1 MVENEISSIEQSI
14 GMQNPAKCVRQMNCI
29 IKGVQAGRWRYLI
42 VIITGWV
49 LLLLWPDVAHAQF
62 WPSLGGRTLS
72 RDGKWMIPVIGGV
85 LSSDEDDHLG
95 RGSVYAWD
103 VSASYGAF
111 IFPMAA
117 GKVSYAGCNNAGG
130 YGCWVLVD
138 HGDGYL
144 SLYGH
149 MIDEGGGRVRVRTG
163 EKVSSWTPLGRVG
176 WTGMTSFGPHVHWE
190 IHHAEQGRVRNDRF
204 FSRASIVYC
213 KFCAA
218 DGSVVQT
225 VVTSAYTGGG
235 GILSRELIGA
245 LLLLLLGALIF
256 FRPEVVAVGVHRAGR
271 ALSRFLQTSQSVWQT
286 TFQRRTVHWSSIILA
301 VLVPAI
307 ICSTGTAVAV
317 WMADEQID
325 PRVLLA
331 YFRFGF
337 YPFPGE
343 GYQVGARYS
352 AVWGLPCQGVGTLGR
367 TCQPDEVAKAAVAWQ
382 QEVKRFSRVDPI
394 PVAITR
400 LNMQFDRV
408 QARRLLNEMH
418 YVNGLAIIDVST
430 NFQLAHDLV
439 DELTIFGLD
448 GIAIDMEFA
457 DQVRQRD
464 VYWLAER
471 MAEKRRSTNLPG
483 RSVLILW
490 NVFHNI
496 DRGTGLAFDE
506 VQIIP
511 IFTGYG
517 SVDGKLVGLE
527 KTQEIFEAQPLESGL
542 MAFDQRWPIN
552 RRCKTFNTT
561 LGFDCQ
567 DWRVLF
573 GHPAAASV
581 GWWVQQ

>member
-1 MVENEISSIEQSI
+1 MRTLAQHIRQASYVSFT
-14 GMQNPAKCVRQMNCI
+14 VRND
-29 IKGVQAGRWRYLI
+29 RWRRFGLM
-42 VIITGWV
+42 VAIILAIEITMMGIDI
-49 LLLLWPDVAHAQF
+49 LAFPATAHAQF

-72 RDGKWMIPVIGGV
+72 RSGQWMVPVIGGV

-103 VSASYGAF
+103 VSAPYGSF

-149 MIDEGGGRVRVRTG
+149 MIDEGGGRVRVTTG
-163 EKVSSWTPLGRVG
+163 DKVSSWTPMGRVG

-190 IHHAEQGRVRNDRF
+190 IHHSQQGRVRNDRF
-204 FSRASIVYC
+204 FSRASIIYC
-213 KFCAA
+213 KFCSA
-218 DGSVVQT
+218 DGTAAQT
-225 VVTSAYTGGG
+225 AVATVYAGGG
-235 GILSRELIGA
+235 LVSRELIAA
-245 LLLLLLGALIF
+245 LLLLLLGAMIF
-256 FRPEVVAVGVHRAGR
+256 FRPEWVAVGVYRAGN
-271 ALSRFLQTSQSVWQT
+271 LVVRFLQNTHTVWQNS
-286 TFQRRTVHWSSIILA
+286 FQRRGEHWARIVVAFL
-301 VLVPAI
+301 LPAI

-325 PRVLLA
+325 PRILFA
-331 YFRFGF
+331 YFRFGV

-367 TCQPDEVAKAAVAWQ
+367 TCQPKEVAQAAVAWQ
-382 QEVKRFSRVDPI
+382 QEVKRFSRGDPI
-394 PVAITR
+394 PVAIPR
-400 LNMQFDRV
+400 LNAQFDRT
-408 QARRLLNEMH
+408 QARQLLNEMH
-418 YVNGLAIIDVST
+418 YVNGLAIVDVST
-430 NFQLAHDLV
+430 NFQLAHELV
-439 DELTIFGLD
+439 DDLTLYGLD
-448 GIAIDMEFA
+448 GIAIDMEFT

-464 VYWLAER
+464 VYWLAEK
-471 MAEKRRSTNLPG
+471 MAEKRRTANLPG
-483 RSVLILW
+483 KSVLILW

-496 DRGTGLAFDE
+496 DQGTGLAFEE

-527 KTQEIFEAQPLESGL
+527 KTQQLFAAEPLESGL